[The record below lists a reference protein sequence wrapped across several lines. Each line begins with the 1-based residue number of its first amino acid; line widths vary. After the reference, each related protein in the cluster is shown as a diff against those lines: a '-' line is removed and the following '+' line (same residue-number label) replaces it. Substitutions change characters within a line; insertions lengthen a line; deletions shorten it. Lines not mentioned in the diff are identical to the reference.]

1 MKTKKQIIKY
11 IRSQIDNLYCCM
23 VEVDIDNVYP
33 KKIKP
38 TAINGY
44 KKRIEELENICKR
57 LEDLL
62 M

>member
-1 MKTKKQIIKY
+1 
-11 IRSQIDNLYCCM
+11 M